1 MNPGGLLSN
10 RKVSRLFFEL
20 VRGRAQPSALA
31 ERCGLGAEEGR
42 RLIDRMQRAGLARRG
57 RGGVLEVDWER
68 FLPLFVSRAMNI
80 YTAAM
85 PFKYVP
91 YYLDRDPEHVIE
103 AACARAE
110 RELAKVKVK
119 LADSERFAQLVQRFF
134 ESLAGEVDAPEEYL
148 ADMRIQDAVEEFEY
162 ALLKLYPLVRQT
174 RGKGDSARR
183 LMRLLGDWYRQ
194 IQAYDNTPTGAALRA
209 AFRHAGLLAE

>member
-1 MNPGGLLSN
+1 
-10 RKVSRLFFEL
+10 
-20 VRGRAQPSALA
+20 
-31 ERCGLGAEEGR
+31 
-42 RLIDRMQRAGLARRG
+42 MQRAGLARRA
-57 RGGVLEVDWER
+57 RGGVLAVDWER
-68 FLPLFVSRAMNI
+68 FVPLFVSRAMNI
-80 YTAAM
+80 YAAAM

-91 YYLDRDPEHVIE
+91 YYLERDPEHVIE

-119 LADSERFAQLVQRFF
+119 LADDERFAELVRHFF
-134 ESLAGEVDAPEEYL
+134 ASLAGEVDAPEEYL

-162 ALLKLYPLVRQT
+162 ALLKLYPLLRRT
-174 RGKGDSARR
+174 RGKGAGARR

-209 AFRHAGLLAE
+209 AFRHAGLLAD